1 MNLRAEDLMTQRRL
15 LPLIGLAFIF
25 ACGDGELRGHSE
37 PSPDGRSYLVIEDDN
52 RGACRKLLV
61 DGATW
66 THPRG
71 TAGEISPGEHTI
83 KCGEGD
89 SGIGFSVR
97 PATTF
102 YFDYWGP

>member
-1 MNLRAEDLMTQRRL
+1 MTQRRL
-15 LPLIGLAFIF
+15 AQLSGLALIL

-52 RGACRKLLV
+52 GGACGKLLV
-61 DGATW
+61 DGSEWA
-66 THPRG
+66 HPKG
-71 TAGEISPGEHTI
+71 SAGQVAPGVHTI
-83 KCGEGD
+83 KCGAGD
-89 SGIGFSVR
+89 SGIQFSVR